1 LDIILGNI
9 NNRWHGRIINMVDI
23 LTTLVSFFAS
33 WLVSTVIIYIVTKI
47 FGEKEGIGTAVLA
60 ALAGAVVYTI
70 IYFLLGGIVAAVIG
84 GFAWLFVLG
93 KMYKMGWLKSL
104 VIAVIIW
111 LLASMAGM
119 FLPTF
124 AGPL

>member
-1 LDIILGNI
+1 MNEIIFKMADLLFT
-9 NNRWHGRIINMVDI
+9 V
-23 LTTLVSFFAS
+23 VSFLAS
-33 WLVSTVIIYIVTKI
+33 WIVSTVIIYIVTKI
-47 FGEKEGIGTAVLA
+47 FGEKEGVGTAVLA

-70 IYFLLGGIVAAVIG
+70 IYFLLGGIVAAIIG

-93 KMYKMGWLKSL
+93 TMYKIGWLKSI
-104 VIAVIIW
+104 VIAVVIW
-111 LLASMAGM
+111 ILASIAGM